1 MLTKI
6 AKKLLSYQKA
16 DVFVPN
22 FHSNAP
28 SATFIPIKGS
38 GGTERWGGLNFGGFS
53 TNFISSIT
61 ESGQNASFGFAF
73 GTGTTAPTEDD
84 YTIESIISSGLSMT
98 GTPQKQYSFN
108 SETDEYTVYYDITLA
123 NSSESDISISE
134 VCHFANVF
142 PTANK
147 GEAPVTN
154 IYNYFSV
161 LMDRIVLEIP
171 VVIPAGESG
180 VIRYS
185 MIY

>member
-1 MLTKI
+1 MLTKV

-22 FHSNAP
+22 FNSNTP
-28 SATFIPIKGS
+28 TATFIPIKGA
-38 GGTERWGGLNFGGFS
+38 GGTEKWGGLKFGGFS

-61 ESGQNASFGFAF
+61 ESGQNATFGFAF
-73 GTGTTAPTEDD
+73 GTGTTPPTEDD

-98 GTPQKQYSFN
+98 GAPQKQYN
-108 SETDEYTVYYDITLA
+108 LDSESGEYTVYYDITLA

-134 VCHFANVF
+134 VCYFANVF

-147 GEAPVTN
+147 GENPADN

-161 LMDRIVLEIP
+161 LMNRIVLETP

-185 MIY
+185 MVY